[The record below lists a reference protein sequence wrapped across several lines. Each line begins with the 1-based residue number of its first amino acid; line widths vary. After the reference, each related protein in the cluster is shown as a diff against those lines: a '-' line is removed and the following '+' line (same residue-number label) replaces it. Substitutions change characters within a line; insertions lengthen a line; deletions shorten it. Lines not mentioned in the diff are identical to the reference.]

1 MPLQNRLAILALVA
15 GMSLSTGAPRAQVPT
30 GDASSQLLDE
40 GRQAL
45 AAGRFEIA
53 ERDYEKVR
61 DLEPRLAEPHVS
73 LGLVYFEERRYQQ
86 AVTELRAALKLQ
98 PNHNKVDALLAMSLA
113 ELGEYEEAA
122 PGLEKGFRTLTD
134 PPVKR
139 MCGLELERTYT
150 ALHRDR
156 DAVQVALELNRLY
169 PDDPEILYNTA
180 KVYGSQAYLSM
191 QTLAQVAP
199 DSVWRHQANAEALE
213 SQGSYEAAIQEY
225 RKVLELDPHRP
236 NIHYRI
242 GRTLLAR
249 SSSSNAAADTASAAQ
264 EFEQELQLDPA
275 NGNAAYELAEIHRK
289 ASEYEKAQQ
298 LFELAL
304 KYHPDFEE
312 AHVGLADVL
321 LKEGKAE
328 PAAEHLRK
336 ALALNS
342 GDEVAWYR
350 LALVERKLG
359 NAAEEQKALV
369 AFKRLHTKT
378 LEERGVARTTPAT
391 SEVTKQEL
399 DAKAV
404 Q

>member
-1 MPLQNRLAILALVA
+1 MLALASGVSIFGAAA
-15 GMSLSTGAPRAQVPT
+15 GAQASP
-30 GDASSQLLDE
+30 GDATSQLLDQ

-45 AAGRFEIA
+45 SAGHFDVA
-53 ERDYEKVR
+53 ERDYQKVR
-61 DLEPRLAEPHVS
+61 DLETKLVEPHVS
-73 LGLVYFEERRYQQ
+73 LGLIYFEERRYEQ
-86 AVTELRAALKLQ
+86 AVAELRDALRLQ
-98 PNHNKVDALLAMSLA
+98 PNQTKVSSLLAMSLA
-113 ELGEYEEAA
+113 ELGRYEEAA

-134 PPVKR
+134 PAVKR
-139 MCGLELERTYT
+139 MCGLELQRTYT
-150 ALHRDR
+150 ALHRNA

-169 PDDPEILYNTA
+169 PDDPEVLYNVG
-180 KVYGSQAYLSM
+180 KVYGSQAFLSM
-191 QTLAQVAP
+191 QKLAEVAP
-199 DSVWRHQANAEALE
+199 DSVWRHQAQAEALE
-213 SQGSYEAAIQEY
+213 SQGSYDAALQEY
-225 RKVLELDPHRP
+225 RRVLELDPHRP

-249 SSSSNAAADTASAAQ
+249 SSSSNAAADSAQAAQ

-275 NGNAAYELAEIHRK
+275 NGSAAYELAEIYRK
-289 ASEYEKAQQ
+289 ANEYGKAQE

-304 KYHPDFEE
+304 KYYPDFEE

-321 LKEGKAE
+321 LKEGKPA

-342 GDEVAWYR
+342 DDEVAWYR

-359 NAAEEQKALV
+359 DTPTEQKAL
-369 AFKRLHTKT
+369 AEFKRLHAKT
-378 LEERGVARTTPAT
+378 LEARGAARAAPEP

-404 Q
+404 E